1 MVAQTLQV
9 PNLPVFKELLDK
21 YPSLTAKMVDDVN
34 DIGED
39 RCSVYESTVVATLA
53 GSEDTSELRSTKL
66 QAAAVNAL
74 LGTAMGKFLHPQTA
88 DYLQSLDSHKP
99 TTPSQKPTKPSPK
112 PATLSSPDPFTEI
125 SNAPPAPR
133 ASSSK
138 KPPAS
143 ANAATTS
150 NAAIKQKSMKPRVTV
165 STGDVEITQ
174 FLTKS
179 MVDDLAR
186 ARADKRKVRAEVTA
200 SNKAASSTSNV
211 AKKGKR
217 ISKKTASKGTMGA
230 QANQEEKDDS
240 GANQEEKD
248 AQEEHQ
254 NIVNNCVASL
264 IREREEEETISPNL
278 EGSDDGA
285 LIVKKVLV
293 ARLYNGK
300 QEFLVHWEGYSAK
313 VGDLTWE
320 PGADLA
326 QFNGGKAA
334 KSCMWIG
341 QRRRIICGHQSL
353 VCPHWTIVRPLL
365 KRRITGQPHSCY
377 VSCA

>member
-74 LGTAMGKFLHPQTA
+74 LGTAMGKLLHPAQTA

-99 TTPSQKPTKPSPK
+99 TTPSHKPTKPSPK

-248 AQEEHQ
+248 DSGANQEEKDAQEEHQ

-334 KSCMWIG
+334 KKLYVDWAKTQNNMWPPKSG
-341 QRRRIICGHQSL
+341 
-353 VCPHWTIVRPLL
+353 
-365 KRRITGQPHSCY
+365 
-377 VSCA
+377 VSALDYSEASSEEEDH

>member
-74 LGTAMGKFLHPQTA
+74 LGTAMGKLLHPQTA

-334 KSCMWIG
+334 KKLHVDWAKTQNNMWPPKSG
-341 QRRRIICGHQSL
+341 
-353 VCPHWTIVRPLL
+353 
-365 KRRITGQPHSCY
+365 
-377 VSCA
+377 VSALDYSEASSEEEDH